1 VLQWSEVM
9 FLGCFSVKISEN
21 SRTSKT
27 EELHKE
33 LLQLNALRNS
43 RYDEKWWVYKMQ
55 ISQNQKQLQ
64 SLFVISDYAH
74 CVIDE
79 YMNEEVDCMV

>member
-1 VLQWSEVM
+1 
-9 FLGCFSVKISEN
+9 
-21 SRTSKT
+21 
-27 EELHKE
+27 
-33 LLQLNALRNS
+33 
-43 RYDEKWWVYKMQ
+43 MQ

-64 SLFVISDYAH
+64 SLFVISDYTH